1 MIQLRRPRN
10 DVSDGT
16 IRHWG
21 FEEQKTKRIWVLMY
35 RGNRT
40 TSREIHPLATV
51 TVLPGPLI
59 PGDSETIMLR
69 LCPKCSGF
77 KTDFDSRTENAT
89 CRRCWGRGYID
100 LDPSV
105 CFRCCG
111 SRKQFDIDLGW
122 VECTACRGTGRIE
135 LPDYL

>member
-1 MIQLRRPRN
+1 
-10 DVSDGT
+10 
-16 IRHWG
+16 
-21 FEEQKTKRIWVLMY
+21 MY

-40 TSREIHPLATV
+40 ISREIHPLVTV
-51 TVLPGPLI
+51 TALPVLLI
-59 PGDSETIMLR
+59 PGDSEKIMLR
-69 LCPKCSGF
+69 KCPKCSGF
-77 KTDFDSRTENAT
+77 KIDFDSRIENAI

-111 SRKQFDIDLGW
+111 SRKQFDMDLGW
-122 VECTACRGTGRIE
+122 VKCTSCRGTGRIE